1 MDEESTPTKCFV
13 RVAVPEN
20 ICLQCGGLVENAA
33 LRRRLFSG
41 SNKTK
46 TCQNLEL
53 LLGDAFQ
60 AVEEKSAIVC
70 RNCSDRNET
79 LCEKIFYRKRELLQD
94 ERRVGSS
101 YGKLCLC

>member
-1 MDEESTPTKCFV
+1 MAEESTPTKCFV

-70 RNCSDRNET
+70 R
-79 LCEKIFYRKRELLQD
+79 
-94 ERRVGSS
+94 
-101 YGKLCLC
+101 KLFGP